1 MQTSALTKMTE
12 PLISII
18 IPVYNPGKYFSSC
31 IDSITSQGF
40 KDWEMILVDD
50 GSTDGSGKACD
61 EYAAKNKNISV
72 IHQNNSGAAAA
83 RNTGI
88 NKAKGEYIL
97 FVDSDD
103 LLTDGALDLIKDEIT
118 ESGAEVI
125 FFDLLKLFSD
135 GKTASMGDEV
145 EKEGLFGK
153 SPNDAYNYLASRPK
167 FPDSP
172 CAKAFLRSF
181 VINNALFFEPGL
193 LYEDVDWMTKV
204 LANARSFSADSRPVY
219 LYRVGA
225 ENSASKSKDPKC
237 AWDTLKIMKRWVSF
251 CGVREEYSPKERMI
265 LSFMAYEFPI
275 LVSLYGTVEPER
287 KKEMKK
293 ALKELSWLQKY
304 RNTLKSRLSK
314 LSYEVFGLECTCW
327 LMNAYLRLRKS

>member
-1 MQTSALTKMTE
+1 MSAGLKMAE

-31 IDSITSQGF
+31 IDSITSQNF

-50 GSTDGSGKACD
+50 GSTDGSGNACD
-61 EYAAKNKNISV
+61 EYAAGYDNISV
-72 IHQNNSGAAAA
+72 IHQKNAGAAAA

-88 NKAKGEYIL
+88 NKAKGEYIM

-103 LLTDGALDLIKDEIT
+103 MLTAGALDVIEYEISK
-118 ESGAEVI
+118 SGAEVV

-135 GKTASMGDEV
+135 GETASMGDEV

-172 CAKAFLRSF
+172 CAKVFLRSF
-181 VINNALFFEPGL
+181 IMDNGLFFEPGL
-193 LYEDVDWMTKV
+193 LYEDVDWMTSV
-204 LANARSFSADSRPVY
+204 LANARSFSADLRPVY

-237 AWDTLKIMKRWVSF
+237 AWDTLKIIKRWVGF
-251 CGVREEYSPKERMI
+251 CRVREEYPPKERMI

-275 LVSLYGTVEPER
+275 LVSLYSTVEPER
-287 KKEMKK
+287 KEEMKK
-293 ALKELSWLQKY
+293 ALKELAWLQKY

-314 LSYEVFGLECTCW
+314 LSYDVFGLECTCW